1 MATKQSL
8 KAAPRARTGSGRLN
22 QMRREG
28 WLPSVIYGRKAENKN
43 LKVDAKAFA
52 ELLAHSTSDNILIN
66 LDIEGE
72 GTRLAFLQAIQH
84 DAISGAAL
92 HADFLAIDDNTEI
105 TAHIP
110 VHLNGEAVGVKSG
123 GVVEQYVHTLEIV
136 CLPNDLPDTI
146 EIDISGLELGASL
159 HISELGLPKGVKPTH
174 AGEVVVAH
182 LGVPGAGVVEEA
194 PAA

>member
-1 MATKQSL
+1 MATKQTL

-28 WLPSVIYGRKAENKN
+28 WLPAVIYGCKAENQN
-43 LKVDAKAFA
+43 LKVDAKSFA
-52 ELLAHSTSDNILIN
+52 ELLAHSTSDNVLVN
-66 LDIEGE
+66 LEVEGE

-84 DAISGAAL
+84 DALSGSAL

-110 VHLNGEAVGVKSG
+110 VHLNGEAAGVKAG
-123 GVVEQYVHTLEIV
+123 GVIEQYVHTLEIV

-146 EIDISGLELGASL
+146 EVDITSLALGASL
-159 HISELGLPKGVKPTH
+159 HISELGLPKGVKATH
-174 AGEVVVAH
+174 AGDVVVAH
-182 LGVPGAGVVEEA
+182 IGTPGAGLVEEA

>member
-84 DAISGAAL
+84 DALSGAAL
-92 HADFLAIDDNTEI
+92 HADFLAIDENTEI
-105 TAHIP
+105 TANIP
-110 VHLNGEAVGVKSG
+110 VHLNGEAAGVKAG

-146 EIDISGLELGASL
+146 EIDISGLGLGASL
-159 HISELGLPKGVKPTH
+159 HISELGLPAGVKPTH
-174 AGEVVVAH
+174 AGDVVVAH

>member
-1 MATKQSL
+1 MASKQTL

-28 WLPSVIYGRKAENKN
+28 WLPAVIYGRKAENQN
-43 LKVDAKAFA
+43 LKVDAKSFA
-52 ELLAHSTSDNILIN
+52 ELLAHSSSDNILVN
-66 LDIEGE
+66 LEVEGE
-72 GTRLAFLQAIQH
+72 GTRLAFLQALQH

-92 HADFLAIDDNTEI
+92 HADFLAIDEATPI

-110 VHLNGEAVGVKSG
+110 VHLNGEAAGVKAG
-123 GVVEQYVHTLEIV
+123 GVVEQYVHVLEIV

-146 EIDISGLELGASL
+146 EIDITGLALGASL
-159 HISELGLPKGVKPTH
+159 HISELGLPAAIKPTH
-174 AGEVVVAH
+174 AGDVVVAH
-182 LGVPGAGVVEEA
+182 IGTPGAGVNEEA

>member
-28 WLPSVIYGRKAENKN
+28 WLPSVIYGRKADNKN

-92 HADFLAIDDNTEI
+92 HADFLAIDENTEI

-110 VHLNGEAVGVKSG
+110 VHLNGEAAGVKAG

-146 EIDISGLELGASL
+146 EVDISALALGASL

-174 AGEVVVAH
+174 AGDVVVAH